1 MTAVLEADKKPA
13 QFGFFS
19 PFLLGHQHMCPTLG
33 ASYANMR
40 SH

>member
-19 PFLLGHQHMCPTLG
+19 PFLLQHMCPTLG